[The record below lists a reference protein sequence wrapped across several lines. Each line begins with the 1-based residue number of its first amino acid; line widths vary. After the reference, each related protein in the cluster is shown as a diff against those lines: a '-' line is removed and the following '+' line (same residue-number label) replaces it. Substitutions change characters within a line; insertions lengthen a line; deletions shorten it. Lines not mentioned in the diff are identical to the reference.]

1 MLAPHTDDAELG
13 CGGLMARLAEG
24 NTQISVVA
32 FSTAAESLPPGF
44 AEGALKSE
52 FAKAMM
58 VLGIPRAQQKIL
70 DYPVRRF
77 PEFRQAILEDLVAIR
92 HELKPD
98 MVLLPASSDMHQDH
112 RVIHEEGVRAFR
124 HVTVWGYEMPWN
136 QIRFSSDAL
145 VELEQRHLDKQWE
158 ALQCY
163 ESQLAKE
170 SLYLN
175 KEYAQSLARVRGSQ
189 IKSQFAESYE
199 VIRVRW

>member
-1 MLAPHTDDAELG
+1 
-13 CGGLMARLAEG
+13 
-24 NTQISVVA
+24 
-32 FSTAAESLPPGF
+32 
-44 AEGALKSE
+44 
-52 FAKAMM
+52 
-58 VLGIPRAQQKIL
+58 
-70 DYPVRRF
+70 
-77 PEFRQAILEDLVAIR
+77 
-92 HELKPD
+92 
-98 MVLLPASSDMHQDH
+98 MHQDH